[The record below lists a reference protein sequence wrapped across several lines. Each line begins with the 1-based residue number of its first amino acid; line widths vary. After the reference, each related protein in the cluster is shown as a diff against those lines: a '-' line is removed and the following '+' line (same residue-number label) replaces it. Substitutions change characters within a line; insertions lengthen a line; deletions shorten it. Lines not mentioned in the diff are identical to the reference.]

1 MKLGST
7 FPEVAIIQVENYDHG
22 AAPMGVHVLEWVCVS
37 HVQNADVSQKSDV
50 WVAVAADVL
59 FFSGPNPRC
68 SLWSIRRLEQWHSPA
83 NYQLHIRVR
92 ARHLRCR

>member
-37 HVQNADVSQKSDV
+37 HVQNADDESKICCLGGSRSRCTIFLVLTE
-50 WVAVAADVL
+50 AVLCGQSACLTVGLA
-59 FFSGPNPRC
+59 S
-68 SLWSIRRLEQWHSPA
+68 
-83 NYQLHIRVR
+83 
-92 ARHLRCR
+92 